1 MGKGEGGGG
10 RGRGKREGRSGR
22 GKREGEVGGGK
33 GEGEDGGGG
42 GGGEGR
48 KSCLPNTTYTR
59 YELSQA
65 EHLYMYHKA
74 LYMYH
79 KALYMYHKVLYMYH
93 KPNTYLHMVLYG
105 SLEVNLPCPA
115 CSDCKTAR
123 CAMHA
128 ACRLKGC
135 QRSIISSVYMLNH
148 FTHKVVSV
156 CISVRLVVHV

>member
-1 MGKGEGGGG
+1 
-10 RGRGKREGRSGR
+10 
-22 GKREGEVGGGK
+22 
-33 GEGEDGGGG
+33 
-42 GGGEGR
+42 
-48 KSCLPNTTYTR
+48 
-59 YELSQA
+59 
-65 EHLYMYHKA
+65 MYHKA

-79 KALYMYHKVLYMYH
+79 KALYMYH

-135 QRSIISSVYMLNH
+135 QRSIITPRAHARARGYVIGTPIFIERVGLRKCRCACSVSLH
-148 FTHKVVSV
+148 FYCHMGGRRSYANRCVQSEVKRGVLLPRARMREQGVM
-156 CISVRLVVHV
+156 